1 MNDGNNNKTL
11 TLRIFQFLILPLDLL
26 LLAFAVSSSTNVVF
40 QLHSFYFDQIQ
51 VSGFLCS
58 FSNLYVFPTQ
68 DAKILIGLLS
78 YSITSLTLNALL
90 QFGLYTSRRMLMV
103 PYMTFLS
110 LLMMSAIIAV
120 LFFGFSPLVYLV
132 LLPWT
137 CILTLVRKKYCL
149 SRQV

>member
-1 MNDGNNNKTL
+1 M
-11 TLRIFQFLILPLDLL
+11 
-26 LLAFAVSSSTNVVF
+26 
-40 QLHSFYFDQIQ
+40 
-51 VSGFLCS
+51 
-58 FSNLYVFPTQ
+58 
-68 DAKILIGLLS
+68 IGLLS

-120 LFFGFSPLVYLV
+120 LFFGFSPLVYLI

-137 CILTLVRKKYCL
+137 CILTLVRKKFY
-149 SRQV
+149 